1 MATTVSPNVGDQGF
15 LNSYFRNW
23 YGAGSA
29 HHLEYGYNALV
40 RISVSPAWKD
50 FIEPTL
56 KVLHFSGTTKPWNMM
71 VDKQFP
77 TTRRYD
83 HLWWQVYDQVY
94 DTLSRASNDSSTLP
108 PQLAP
113 QCQRD
118 YMAYA
123 RSAPPANPLR
133 EPETLNSKPETP
145 NPMHG
150 HDPFQTP
157 IPQ

>member
-1 MATTVSPNVGDQGF
+1 MSPNVGDQGF
-15 LNSYFRNW
+15 LNSYFRDW
-23 YGAGSA
+23 YASDVT
-29 HHLEYGYNALV
+29 HHLPYGYNALV

-56 KVLHFSGTTKPWNMM
+56 KVLHFSGTTKPWNSM

-83 HLWWQVYDQVY
+83 HLWWQAYAQVY
-94 DTLSRASNDSSTLP
+94 DTLSRASNHSSDLP

-123 RSAPPANPLR
+123 RSAPLAYSLLEPQTINPK
-133 EPETLNSKPETP
+133 PQTL
-145 NPMHG
+145 
-150 HDPFQTP
+150 DP
-157 IPQ
+157 